1 MLGVAKVAPACVVG
15 WRRASAEETSV
26 VDVRTILVNIPL
38 PMSFSD
44 ASVRPPMPSVSEME
58 AHTGYQIIVV
68 GPEDSGRTFDL
79 HDGRYLLG
87 RAPDAD
93 LRFSLET
100 ISRRHALFVVQGD
113 HITIEDLGSRI
124 GTFVNGKRVTS
135 CSLPIGARIVIGGV
149 TMKLVKG

>member
-1 MLGVAKVAPACVVG
+1 MLGVAKVGPACVFAR
-15 WRRASAEETSV
+15 RRASAEDASV
-26 VDVRTILVNIPL
+26 VDARTILVNIPD
-38 PMSFSD
+38 PMSRTAAPTHSS
-44 ASVRPPMPSVSEME
+44 APGVSAIAEHE
-58 AHTGYQIIVV
+58 GYQIIVV

-79 HDGRYLLG
+79 RDGRHLLG
-87 RAPDAD
+87 RAPEAD

-100 ISRRHALFVVQGD
+100 ISRRHALFVVDGD

-135 CSLPIGARIVIGGV
+135 CSLPIGARIVIGGL